1 MAALHRGGNLPNSV
15 QERAHDDVSGCQQH
29 FREAFDNA
37 VIGMAL
43 LGTDGRCLHV
53 NSSFCEITGHSAD
66 ALLNKRLQDMVVPVD
81 RVKAVE
87 RVDELLRG
95 EIGSYQQEVR
105 FLHGAGQG
113 VPVLLSMS
121 LVAGG
126 AGDPRYLLAQIQDT
140 TERKRAEEY
149 HERLYQGQTALVKE
163 LAEAHLLKSEL
174 FSIVSH
180 EFKTPLAGIIGFTG
194 LLSRRGERLSEEER
208 VRYLQTIA
216 RQAERLNRLIENLF
230 FSARSIEPDPGAAAS
245 IEEAVQV
252 VRSQLADTYDDV
264 AFEVAVPE
272 GLRPGITQ
280 DALWL
285 VLANLASNAVKH
297 ARPDTNVRVAA
308 WKESADVVIAVT
320 NRGDPIPP
328 EAQARIFDPFVR
340 SGVPGRTAEGVGL
353 GLHIVAKLV
362 TAYRGS
368 VRVASANGEVTFTVR
383 LPEAPQRPGRL
394 DLAGAGRVA

>member
-1 MAALHRGGNLPNSV
+1 M
-15 QERAHDDVSGCQQH
+15 SGFQQH

-43 LGTDGRCLHV
+43 VGTDGRSLHV
-53 NSSFCEITGHSAD
+53 NRSLCEITGYSAA
-66 ALLNKRLQDMVVPVD
+66 ALLNKPLQDMAVPAD
-81 RVKAVE
+81 RAKAVE
-87 RVDELLRG
+87 LVDKLLRG

-105 FLHGAGQG
+105 FLHGGGQE
-113 VPVLLSMS
+113 VPVLLSVS
-121 LVAGG
+121 LVTG
-126 AGDPRYLLAQIQDT
+126 ASRCLLAQIRDT
-140 TERKRAEEY
+140 TERKRTEEY
-149 HERLYQGQTALVKE
+149 HERLYEGQTALVKE

-174 FSIVSH
+174 FNIVSH

-194 LLSRRGERLSEEER
+194 LLSRRGERLSEERR

-216 RQAERLNRLIENLF
+216 RQAERLNRLIENLL
-230 FSARSIEPDPGAAAS
+230 FSARSIEPDTGAAAS
-245 IEEAVQV
+245 IEEAVQA

-264 AFEVAVPE
+264 AFEVAVHE
-272 GLRPGITQ
+272 GLRPGLTQ

-328 EAQARIFDPFVR
+328 EAQARIFEPFVR

-362 TAYRGS
+362 AAYRGS